1 MVPAEVS
8 RREGLAGLRE
18 LVLDV
23 LGRTRGKT
31 FLNEVLQQA
40 FNRRGFPSAL
50 RAAAVELASGVV
62 RRRITL
68 DHLIARFA
76 DRPIG
81 KIDRRLLDVLRIA
94 VYEILF
100 VEKVPARA
108 SVSEAVALTKKRV
121 RTEFAGFTN
130 AVLRE
135 LTRALKPG
143 VPVTSDRDL
152 FPDPDTEAV
161 GYLSTAGGMP
171 GWLVERWLR
180 NFNRDEVFQLVNAS
194 NVKPPVT
201 VRVNT
206 LKTRRETLA
215 EALREVG
222 VGTSPGSAEES
233 LRIDSAVA
241 LTSLDLFKAGAFYIQ
256 DESAML
262 AARMLSPRAGE
273 RVLDLC
279 AAPGGK
285 TTHLAELSS
294 DRAEIVAVD
303 SSESRLRR
311 VEENARRL
319 GIRSIRTCTGDAR
332 EPDETLV
339 QAFDA
344 VLADVPCSNT
354 GVLRRRVEARH
365 RLRED
370 AVTGLAGVQ
379 AELLR
384 AALRASRPGGRVV
397 YSTCSIEP
405 EENRELVRDVL
416 DDAPDWKLD
425 AETTCLPRV
434 NGPDGG
440 YAARLISA

>member
-1 MVPAEVS
+1 M
-8 RREGLAGLRE
+8 
-18 LVLDV
+18 
-23 LGRTRGKT
+23 
-31 FLNEVLQQA
+31 
-40 FNRRGFPSAL
+40 
-50 RAAAVELASGVV
+50 
-62 RRRITL
+62 
-68 DHLIARFA
+68 
-76 DRPIG
+76 
-81 KIDRRLLDVLRIA
+81 
-94 VYEILF
+94 
-100 VEKVPARA
+100 
-108 SVSEAVALTKKRV
+108 
-121 RTEFAGFTN
+121 
-130 AVLRE
+130 
-135 LTRALKPG
+135 
-143 VPVTSDRDL
+143 
-152 FPDPDTEAV
+152 
-161 GYLSTAGGMP
+161 
-171 GWLVERWLR
+171 
-180 NFNRDEVFQLVNAS
+180 
-194 NVKPPVT
+194 
-201 VRVNT
+201 
-206 LKTRRETLA
+206 
-215 EALREVG
+215 
-222 VGTSPGSAEES
+222 
-233 LRIDSAVA
+233 
-241 LTSLDLFKAGAFYIQ
+241 
-256 DESAML
+256 
-262 AARMLSPRAGE
+262 
-273 RVLDLC
+273 
-279 AAPGGK
+279 
-285 TTHLAELSS
+285 
-294 DRAEIVAVD
+294 D

-440 YAARLISA
+440 YVARLISA